1 MPSGEDIG
9 MMQWAWV
16 IPALSASAFFLIVLF
31 GRFLPLKGA
40 FISILAI
47 LAGFVLFWFVLGD
60 LLSSGLDFVVF
71 SLNWLTIGSTS
82 ITWGVLVDRLSVVML
97 GLVTFVA
104 FLVQV
109 YSLEY
114 MRGDPRFGWYFA
126 AHALFAAAMLALVLA
141 DNLLFLYI
149 SWELVGLGSYL
160 LIGFWYERRSAA
172 EAAKKAFI
180 TTRIGDVGLLIGIML
195 LFKATG
201 TFDIKAIFQ
210 AAETGLI
217 SQGTLNASMLLIFLG
232 AMGKSAQFPFHVWLP
247 DAMEGPSPVSALIHA
262 ATMVAAGVY
271 LVARMLPLFELAP
284 TVLLIV
290 AVIGLIT
297 FIFAGTLSLVMKDM
311 KRVLAYSTISHLGL
325 MMLSLGA
332 FGVGAAIF
340 HLVAH
345 GVSKALLFLGA
356 GSVMHSLDDETDI
369 WKMGG
374 LRHRM
379 PVTAITFVIGAA
391 SLAGIVPLS
400 GFFSKDEALLAVLD
414 HRNPVFIILA
424 LAAVVLSALYMTR
437 VTLVVF
443 FGSLKSENES
453 AHESPLLMTV
463 PLMLLAFFALTV
475 GFIAFNWTDAYGGFA
490 DFLVGEGEFHINVWL
505 TIVSLLLAVGGIII
519 GWMAYSRGSISHQS
533 LAQRYPTV
541 YRILVNKYYIDEIYQ
556 WVINRIVLALGRFT
570 ALFDRAVV
578 NDIGVNGS
586 ALSVWTSAMILRF
599 VQTGKM
605 YNYGLVMALG
615 VIALTL
621 IWWIVLT

>member
-232 AMGKSAQFPFHVWLP
+232 AMGKSVQFPFHVWLP